1 MSSRKRQKPNPK
13 EETAP
18 KSGLESPQT
27 PEKGEENLGAPDPAT
42 AGEEVTDPDAGE
54 SARNADTVGAQ
65 SRSTEDGQML
75 IRPSLGRKG
84 LGMVGLGPV
93 SPKLC
98 LSLKLQERAS
108 LLRPVLLLIL

>member
-1 MSSRKRQKPNPK
+1 MGSRKRQKPNPK

-18 KSGLESPQT
+18 RSGLESSQT
-27 PEKGEENLGAPDPAT
+27 TEKGEENLVAPDSAT
-42 AGEEVTDPDAGE
+42 AGDEVTDAGAGE
-54 SARNADTVGAQ
+54 SAENANTVGAR

-84 LGMVGLGPV
+84 LGMVGLGLV
-93 SPKLC
+93 SPKPC